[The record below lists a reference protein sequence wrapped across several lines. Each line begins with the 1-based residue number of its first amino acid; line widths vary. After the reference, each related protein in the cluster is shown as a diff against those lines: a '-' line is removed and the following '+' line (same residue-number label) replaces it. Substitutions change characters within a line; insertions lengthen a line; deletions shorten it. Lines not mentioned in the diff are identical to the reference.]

1 VAVEQLRRP
10 LCSPPYISILSTNTP
25 GNKLIAITKV
35 KIITLDKACKCDSST
50 AIGVRGV
57 AISQKV
63 VTLARIRELHIGME
77 YGTEA
82 RRQHIETVPR
92 TSFQLPYIV

>member
-1 VAVEQLRRP
+1 MRQQYRDRDMWS
-10 LCSPPYISILSTNTP
+10 CH
-25 GNKLIAITKV
+25 IT
-35 KIITLDKACKCDSST
+35 
-50 AIGVRGV
+50 
-57 AISQKV
+57 KV

>member
-1 VAVEQLRRP
+1 
-10 LCSPPYISILSTNTP
+10 
-25 GNKLIAITKV
+25 IAITKV
-35 KIITLDKACKCDSST
+35 KIITLDKACKCDSSI
-50 AIGVRGV
+50 AIGVCRV

-82 RRQHIETVPR
+82 RGQHIETVPR
-92 TSFQLPYIV
+92 TSFQLPYIVWLVNLTRVSVWAGSIFKSRYNHPTPTR

>member
-1 VAVEQLRRP
+1 MAVEQVRRP

-25 GNKLIAITKV
+25 ENELIAITKV
-35 KIITLDKACKCDSST
+35 KIITSGKACECDSSI
-50 AIGVRGV
+50 AIGVCGV
-57 AISQKV
+57 VA
-63 VTLARIRELHIGME
+63 LARIQKLHIDME

>member
-1 VAVEQLRRP
+1 MAIIGAILVE
-10 LCSPPYISILSTNTP
+10 I
-25 GNKLIAITKV
+25 
-35 KIITLDKACKCDSST
+35 KIIEIVYERSL
-50 AIGVRGV
+50 
-57 AISQKV
+57 
-63 VTLARIRELHIGME
+63 REGDRRALRPGIGME